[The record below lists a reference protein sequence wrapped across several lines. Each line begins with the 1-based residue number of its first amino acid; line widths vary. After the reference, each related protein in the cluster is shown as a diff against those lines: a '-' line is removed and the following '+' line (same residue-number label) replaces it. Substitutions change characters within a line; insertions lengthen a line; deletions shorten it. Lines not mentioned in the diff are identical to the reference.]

1 MHNPIIYDN
10 YLNLVVS
17 MFRDQPMQQIL
28 TATRFCYLLD
38 RIFNCLCAAL
48 SLASEVSSSSYEH
61 YKYLKSLS
69 NLLCSLGVHL
79 AEIWSYIMKTPPNF
93 SLYLSAL
100 AAFFVHPSLVRFL
113 NPFFTA
119 LNMGGNAT
127 IFLRVYHVF
136 LYRKK

>member
-1 MHNPIIYDN
+1 M
-10 YLNLVVS
+10 
-17 MFRDQPMQQIL
+17 
-28 TATRFCYLLD
+28 
-38 RIFNCLCAAL
+38 
-48 SLASEVSSSSYEH
+48 SSSSYEH

-119 LNMGGNAT
+119 MTSTKYGWKCYD
-127 IFLRVYHVF
+127 IFTGLPRILYIEKIKMLKKQYFFLALLQLGPTTDIFRV
-136 LYRKK
+136 LPNLSGTGADTQLIR